1 VAHTHGGHAHGPSSE
16 RRISAAFFLNLAFT
30 LIEIAG
36 GIWTNSV
43 AVLSDALHDL
53 GDSVALGLTWHFA
66 RISKRR
72 GDETFTFGYRRFS
85 LLGALVMS
93 IVLFAGG
100 VVVLFEAIPRILS
113 PQATNARGM
122 FALAVVGI
130 LVNGIAALRMHGGRS
145 VGERIVTWHFIEDVL
160 GWVAVLVASV
170 VMWFR
175 DVPILDPIL
184 SIGITAYV
192 LWNVAKRLK
201 ETLSILLQA
210 VPSDVDLGLVEDTI
224 RRTPNVCDVHHTHI
238 WTQDGEHHVLTA
250 HVVVENADSYQQVA
264 AIRCSIKQSLRGLGI
279 RHATIEVEA
288 DDGSDCPDE
297 NDECRTCPDDRER
310 DG

>member
-1 VAHTHGGHAHGPSSE
+1 VAHSHDHTHGATSE
-16 RRISAAFFLNLAFT
+16 QRITTAFFLNLAFT
-30 LIEIAG
+30 AIEIAG
-36 GIWTNSV
+36 GVWTNSV

-53 GDSVALGLTWHFA
+53 GDCVALGLTWHFA

-100 VVVLFEAIPRILS
+100 MVVLSEAIPRILA
-113 PQATNARGM
+113 PEATHVRGM
-122 FALAVVGI
+122 FALAIVGVV
-130 LVNGIAALRMHGGRS
+130 VNGIAALRMHGGRS
-145 VGERIVTWHFIEDVL
+145 VGEKVVTWHFVEDVL

-175 DVPILDPIL
+175 DVPVLDPIL
-184 SIGITAYV
+184 SIGITLYV
-192 LWNVAKRLK
+192 LWNVGRRLK

-210 VPSDVDLGLVEDTI
+210 VPTGVDLRQVEEAI
-224 RRTPNVCDVHHTHI
+224 RGVPGVCDVHHTHI

-250 HVVVENADSYQQVA
+250 HVVARKAESYEAVSA
-264 AIRCSIKQSLRGLGI
+264 LRRTIKEDLKQLGI
-279 RHATIEVEA
+279 RHATIEIEA
-288 DDGSDCPDE
+288 NDGSECPDE
-297 NDECRTCPDDRER
+297 GEGCRSCPT